1 MGLWK
6 ASPSFSF
13 HLFFKWRNVQPNK
26 LKWDRIMK
34 GQPLAFV
41 SFVPKGNQDEMWYL
55 VIEIGDARSSW
66 DPILFIQT
74 WTKLLIR
81 TELEIEFKFSR
92 GFVSFHST
100 ICGPCLSYIPL
111 SLILTNQ
118 LKVVKTFNYCIVR
131 RLARGRHASYLEVF
145 LHEHNFSPRN
155 SV

>member
-13 HLFFKWRNVQPNK
+13 HLFFKWRNVQPTK

-118 LKVVKTFNYCIVR
+118 LKVVKTFNYCKEACKGQACLIFR
-131 RLARGRHASYLEVF
+131 S
-145 LHEHNFSPRN
+145 FSPRAQFF
-155 SV
+155 STQ

>member
-1 MGLWK
+1 
-6 ASPSFSF
+6 
-13 HLFFKWRNVQPNK
+13 
-26 LKWDRIMK
+26 MK
-34 GQPLAFV
+34 GQPLVFI
-41 SFVPKGNQDEMWYL
+41 SFVFQMEKCPTNQTEMGWDYERPASRFRFICSKGEMYNQDEMWYL

-118 LKVVKTFNYCIVR
+118 LKVVKTFNYCKEACKGQACLIFR
-131 RLARGRHASYLEVF
+131 S
-145 LHEHNFSPRN
+145 FSPRAQFF
-155 SV
+155 STQ

>member
-1 MGLWK
+1 MGWDYERPAPRFYFICFSNGEMSNQTNWNGIGLWK
-6 ASPSFSF
+6 ASLSLSF
-13 HLFFKWRNVQPNK
+13 HLFERE
-26 LKWDRIMK
+26 MY
-34 GQPLAFV
+34 
-41 SFVPKGNQDEMWYL
+41 NQDEMWYL

-66 DPILFIQT
+66 DLILFIQT

-118 LKVVKTFNYCIVR
+118 LKVVKTFNYCKEACKGQACLIFR
-131 RLARGRHASYLEVF
+131 S
-145 LHEHNFSPRN
+145 FSPRAQFF
-155 SV
+155 STQ